1 MSSKIVVV
9 GGHKYTDEAKE
20 LADLLGASHIGLAYK
35 RFPDGEIYVRLEKPS
50 IISDSITILL
60 NTMYP
65 CQNDMFIETLFLL
78 NTVKRYNPKRII
90 LCVPYLAY
98 ARQDKEFL
106 SGEAI
111 SGEVIVRSLLLT
123 GADTLVV
130 VDIHAPHLLEHFRG
144 STVNVL
150 ISDLLVGEA
159 LKSMNEPLVLAPDKG
174 AVGRARYAA
183 EKLGLEYD
191 YLEKHRDRITGEI
204 TIKPKRLSVKDRD
217 VIIVDDI
224 ISTGG
229 TIAKASKIVVE
240 QGARKVYVAASHA
253 LLIGDALNK
262 IKRSGAKMII
272 AANTLAQKI
281 DNNFIRYVDVIPRLK
296 EVIDTLIN

>member
-9 GGHKYTDEAKE
+9 GGHNYTDEAKE
-20 LADLLGASHIGLAYK
+20 LADVLDAYHIGLAYK
-35 RFPDGEIYVRLEKPS
+35 RFPDGEIYVRLEEPN
-50 IISDSITILL
+50 IISGSITVLL

-65 CQNDMFIETLFLL
+65 SQNDMFVETLFLL
-78 NTVKRYNPKRII
+78 NAVKRYSPKRVI

-106 SGEAI
+106 PGEAI
-111 SGEVIVRSLLLT
+111 SGEAIVRSLSLT
-123 GADTLVV
+123 DADTLVV

-144 STVNVL
+144 NTVNVL

-159 LKSMNEPLVLAPDKG
+159 LKLMNNPLVLAPDKG

-204 TIKPKRLSVKDRD
+204 TIKPKRLSVKSRD

-229 TIAKASKIVVE
+229 TIAKASRIVLE
-240 QGARKVYVAASHA
+240 QGARKVYVVASHA

-262 IKRSGAKMII
+262 IKRSGAEMII

-281 DNNFIRYVDVIPRLK
+281 NDNFIRYVDVIPRLK
-296 EVIDTLIN
+296 EVIDTLIS